1 MFGTLIFLGLRSID
15 EATALVREERLNA
28 AYATA
33 GFLERDFLHA
43 ARDAKAED
51 TGLALADPQ
60 ERGDAADR
68 LLRHLSSVDSFPF
81 FRVTGIWA
89 LAPDGLLLAQAG
101 TPTITP
107 GDTAISTVLERAM
120 QSSDEVVIV
129 PAPGTA
135 DGDVPFVTIVTRLAS
150 STTSTPMI
158 IAIHTVS
165 VNRVVLYDPT
175 SWWQNGGT
183 GADSGLTT
191 ENSRATYHLEVVSP
205 EGRVVL
211 GIGQDERPG
220 TISPHVSAIENLML
234 GTHAGTLIHHAAPGE
249 DFEPHLIAV
258 VPLNSSGFHVVME
271 QPVDVALALPNR
283 LRRQLMLATTI
294 GFIITLLVAWVTTK
308 RVVKPTEQLTAA
320 AQRMADGDLDH
331 PIDIRAQD
339 EIGTLAQSLE
349 TMRQELVAASRE
361 IERTN
366 QELESQVRERTA
378 RLGEVLGKVI
388 SAQEEERARLAREL
402 HDETAQTLGALSIS
416 LDRLR
421 DALLNDPLH
430 AMEHVT
436 EAKSISNHL
445 LEDTRRLILDLRPM
459 ALDDLGLAP
468 AIRWYAETHLEERG
482 VATTVE
488 ISQPSGRLTKYLEVS
503 LFRIIQEA
511 INNVAKHAGARH
523 VAIRL
528 AFQNSIAHVVVADD
542 GRGFDVERVL
552 SPGTPVERV
561 GLLGMQER
569 VRLLNGL
576 LRIRSQPG
584 EGTELSIEIP
594 IVTESA

>member
-1 MFGTLIFLGLRSID
+1 
-15 EATALVREERLNA
+15 
-28 AYATA
+28 
-33 GFLERDFLHA
+33 
-43 ARDAKAED
+43 
-51 TGLALADPQ
+51 
-60 ERGDAADR
+60 
-68 LLRHLSSVDSFPF
+68 
-81 FRVTGIWA
+81 
-89 LAPDGLLLAQAG
+89 
-101 TPTITP
+101 
-107 GDTAISTVLERAM
+107 
-120 QSSDEVVIV
+120 
-129 PAPGTA
+129 
-135 DGDVPFVTIVTRLAS
+135 
-150 STTSTPMI
+150 
-158 IAIHTVS
+158 
-165 VNRVVLYDPT
+165 
-175 SWWQNGGT
+175 
-183 GADSGLTT
+183 
-191 ENSRATYHLEVVSP
+191 
-205 EGRVVL
+205 
-211 GIGQDERPG
+211 
-220 TISPHVSAIENLML
+220 
-234 GTHAGTLIHHAAPGE
+234 
-249 DFEPHLIAV
+249 
-258 VPLNSSGFHVVME
+258 
-271 QPVDVALALPNR
+271 
-283 LRRQLMLATTI
+283 MLATTI

-366 QELESQVRERTA
+366 QELESQVRERTT

-416 LDRLR
+416 LDRIR
-421 DALLNDPLH
+421 DALSLDSLQ

-436 EAKSISNHL
+436 EAKSISNYL
-445 LEDTRRLILDLRPM
+445 LEETRRLILDLRPM

-468 AIRWYAETHLEERG
+468 AIRWYAETHLEDRG

-488 ISQPSGRLTKYLEVS
+488 ISQPSGRLTKYLEMS

-528 AFQNSIAHVVVADD
+528 TFQNSVAHVVVADD

-552 SPGTPVERV
+552 SPGTPVESV

-576 LRIRSQPG
+576 LRIRSQLG

-594 IVTESA
+594 IETEPA